1 MKKVKKVWIGLFFI
15 IVSIFSFSDCQALE
29 TGRIVSV
36 AGANV
41 RIGPGTNYKIADS
54 LRYNDN
60 VNIMN
65 TSPIASRSG
74 CLSGWY
80 QINHKGYIRYVC
92 SDGITFSHI
101 TARTNSANVALYN
114 DIISGTPY
122 KNNVNNTLLSVISN
136 KKYKSRFCPNGLYK
150 VNYNGLVKYVCSS
163 NTNHYNSNSN
173 VIVTSSKAYL
183 YSSLTNKKVVGTAIY
198 NRSFTLYTNKIYT
211 YKNKQ
216 YYMIYYKGYK
226 RYIAKENVLNTK
238 YNSLIINKSGVNVR
252 KKATINSK
260 KITRIKYG
268 SYLSLVSLKKY
279 KGSGCSS
286 GFYMVKINKKYGYV
300 CSNFVS
306 ISPITTYATTTTNIY
321 TSVRAKYKITYLEKG
336 KKVVLVNTKKYEGT
350 NCKDGYY
357 AIYINGRKG
366 YICSTNTKIQN
377 EYATK
382 IPILT
387 FHRVVSDELKQ
398 TKFSNDEWTHS
409 YDVFK
414 KQIKYLYD
422 NGYKTINLDEF
433 YCWYKGRCNFPKKT
447 VVITFDDG
455 NLDDYYLVMPLL
467 KKYGFKGTT
476 FVVGSRVKEQESGE
490 YNENIRSFISQDIL
504 DKAQTEYPNHDFQS
518 HSYNFHFYD
527 SNGKQHVKNMT
538 KDEIRNDFALN
549 SKYGFKYIAYPYG
562 AYTKDLQNVAKE
574 NNFLLGFRF
583 SPYSYATRK
592 SYAYNIPRIKING
605 FSNVSTMKKYLL
617 Y

>member
-1 MKKVKKVWIGLFFI
+1 MDIMQ
-15 IVSIFSFSDCQALE
+15 SI
-29 TGRIVSV
+29 T
-36 AGANV
+36 
-41 RIGPGTNYKIADS
+41 
-54 LRYNDN
+54 
-60 VNIMN
+60 
-65 TSPIASRSG
+65 
-74 CLSGWY
+74 
-80 QINHKGYIRYVC
+80 
-92 SDGITFSHI
+92 
-101 TARTNSANVALYN
+101 
-114 DIISGTPY
+114 
-122 KNNVNNTLLSVISN
+122 
-136 KKYKSRFCPNGLYK
+136 
-150 VNYNGLVKYVCSS
+150 
-163 NTNHYNSNSN
+163 
-173 VIVTSSKAYL
+173 
-183 YSSLTNKKVVGTAIY
+183 
-198 NRSFTLYTNKIYT
+198 
-211 YKNKQ
+211 
-216 YYMIYYKGYK
+216 
-226 RYIAKENVLNTK
+226 
-238 YNSLIINKSGVNVR
+238 
-252 KKATINSK
+252 
-260 KITRIKYG
+260 
-268 SYLSLVSLKKY
+268 
-279 KGSGCSS
+279 
-286 GFYMVKINKKYGYV
+286 
-300 CSNFVS
+300 
-306 ISPITTYATTTTNIY
+306 
-321 TSVRAKYKITYLEKG
+321 
-336 KKVVLVNTKKYEGT
+336 
-350 NCKDGYY
+350 
-357 AIYINGRKG
+357 GRKG

-476 FVVGSRVKEQESGE
+476 FIVGSRVNATESGP
-490 YNENIRSFISQDIL
+490 YDENVRTYISQDII
-504 DKAQTEYPNHDFQS
+504 DKVESEYPKHDFQS

-562 AYTKDLQNVAKE
+562 AYTKDLQDVAKE

-605 FSNVSTMKKYLL
+605 FSDVSTMKKYLL

>member
-1 MKKVKKVWIGLFFI
+1 MKKILAFLFFVL
-15 IVSIFSFSDCQALE
+15 VSIFFASNCQALE
-29 TGRIVSV
+29 IGRVVSSV
-36 AGANV
+36 GLNI
-41 RIGPGTNYKIADS
+41 RTGPGTNYKIYDR
-54 LRYNDN
+54 LGYNDN
-60 VNIMN
+60 VTILNSS
-65 TSPIASRSG
+65 TIASRSG

-80 QINHKGYIRYVC
+80 QIGYKGYIRYIC
-92 SDGITFSHI
+92 SEGISFSKATI
-101 TARTNSANVALYN
+101 SAKNKSVSLYSSTTSTA
-114 DIISGTPY
+114 Y
-122 KNNVNNTLLSVISN
+122 KNVVNNTTFSVIDS
-136 KKYKSRFCPNGLYK
+136 KKYKSSFCKSNLYK
-150 VNYNGLVKYVCSS
+150 INYNGQIKYICSRDIS
-163 NTNHYNSNSN
+163 YYNNNSNL
-173 VIVTSSKAYL
+173 IVTSSKANI
-183 YSSLTNKKVVGTAIY
+183 YSSIIRKKVVATAIY
-198 NRSFTLYTNKIYT
+198 NQPFTLYANKVYK
-211 YKNKQ
+211 YKNKE
-216 YYMIYYKGYK
+216 YYAVYYKDRK
-226 RYIAKENVLNTK
+226 RYIGKENVLKTK
-238 YNSLIINKSGVNVR
+238 YNFVVTNKSGANVR
-252 KKATINSK
+252 KSATTNSK
-260 KITRIKYG
+260 KLTSVRYG
-268 SYLSLVSLKKY
+268 ASVSLVSLNKY
-279 KGSGCSS
+279 RGSGCRA
-286 GFYMVKINKKYGYV
+286 GFYKVKINKKYGYI
-300 CSNFVS
+300 CSSLVS
-306 ISPITTYATTTTNIY
+306 ISPIVTYTTNNTNVY
-321 TSVRAKYKITYLEKG
+321 TSSSAKYKITSLEKA
-336 KKVVLVNTKKYEGT
+336 KKVILTSSKKYEGN

-357 AIYINGRKG
+357 KVDINGKNG
-366 YICSTNTKIQN
+366 YICSTYTKIQN

-382 IPILT
+382 IPVLT
-387 FHRVVSDELKQ
+387 FHRIVSDELKQ

-414 KQIKYLYD
+414 NQIKYLYD

-476 FVVGSRVKEQESGE
+476 FVVGSRVKEQESGV
-490 YNENIRSFISQDIL
+490 YNENVRSFISQDIL

-538 KDEIRNDFALN
+538 KNEIRNDFALN

-562 AYTKDLQNVAKE
+562 TYTKDLQDVAKE

-605 FSNVSTMKKYLL
+605 FSDVSTMKKYLL